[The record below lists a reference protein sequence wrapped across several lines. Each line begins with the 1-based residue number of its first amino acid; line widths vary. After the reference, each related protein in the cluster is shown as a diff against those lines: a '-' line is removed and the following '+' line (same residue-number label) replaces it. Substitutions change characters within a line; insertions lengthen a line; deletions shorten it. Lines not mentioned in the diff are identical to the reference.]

1 VGIES
6 QANPPAPGIKVQYP
20 AKITSVDAV
29 DKYTVRINVSGPD
42 PSIIGY
48 FALNT
53 ADQSV
58 RKQLYTRAQ
67 QILLTELVHIPLVQD
82 MKYQVVR
89 NRLQNM
95 YVAYTDFNTGLR
107 EAWVTG

>member
-29 DKYTVRINVSGPD
+29 DKYTVRINMSGPD

-53 ADQSV
+53 V
-58 RKQLYTRAQ
+58 
-67 QILLTELVHIPLVQD
+67 
-82 MKYQVVR
+82 MG
-89 NRLQNM
+89 
-95 YVAYTDFNTGLR
+95 FNFLGDGLR
-107 EAWVTG
+107 DVLDPRLRNV